1 MDLLETNSCV
11 AVQGLVESFF
21 RAGQEGP
28 LRAIQVRVITHI
40 SVSIYSD
47 YVQCEIFAKLT
58 RLSSVENS
66 LRVIQVELH
75 RRLSVEGGEEV
86 KEDGGSD
93 LYIQTFAQMMTMVIK
108 DRVKIHLYNYYTY
121 I

>member
-1 MDLLETNSCV
+1 M
-11 AVQGLVESFF
+11 
-21 RAGQEGP
+21 
-28 LRAIQVRVITHI
+28 
-40 SVSIYSD
+40 
-47 YVQCEIFAKLT
+47 
-58 RLSSVENS
+58 
-66 LRVIQVELH
+66 IQVELH

-108 DRVKIHLYNYYTY
+108 DRVKIKP